1 MYFWPVRD
9 DKMRVYLYIYIII
22 YINIHIHVI
31 FDIWFLIFDL
41 WFMTFDI
48 WFMIFDWYTVYDAW
62 YMIYDIRYLSQ
73 SGTPAI
79 HIKTCCVVWW
89 FESTTLSSTNI
100 AHLPTRKIIL
110 QTFHRRRCVDHFDG
124 RVHQKRSRI
133 HGDFPSQSQ
142 SCGAIG
148 RTSSDWL
155 SLVVLLN
162 DRLYYPNC
170 IGTKNDPFFEDP

>member
-1 MYFWPVRD
+1 MYFDPSGITKCVC
-9 DKMRVYLYIYIII
+9 IYI

-31 FDIWFLIFDL
+31 FDIWFLIFDI

-48 WFMIFDWYTVYDAW
+48 WFMIFHWYTVYDVW

-100 AHLPTRKIIL
+100 AHLPTRKFIL

-133 HGDFPSQSQ
+133 HGPPSMHHKVKVAEPLDGRAVTGWAWLF
-142 SCGAIG
+142 CWMIG
-148 RTSSDWL
+148 CTTPI
-155 SLVVLLN
+155 V
-162 DRLYYPNC
+162 
-170 IGTKNDPFFEDP
+170 

>member
-1 MYFWPVRD
+1 
-9 DKMRVYLYIYIII
+9 MRCILTRQGWQICVYIY
-22 YINIHIHVI
+22 IHIHVI
-31 FDIWFLIFDL
+31 FDIWFLIFDI

-48 WFMIFDWYTVYDAW
+48 WFMIFDWYTAYDVW

-79 HIKTCCVVWW
+79 HIKTCCVVGW

-100 AHLPTRKIIL
+100 AHLPTRKFIS
-110 QTFHRRRCVDHFDG
+110 QSFHGRRCVVIILMEG
-124 RVHQKRSRI
+124 YIHQKKVKDSTGETAI
-133 HGDFPSQSQ
+133 HASQSQ

-155 SLVVLLN
+155 SLVVLV
-162 DRLYYPNC
+162 
-170 IGTKNDPFFEDP
+170 EV

>member
-1 MYFWPVRD
+1 M
-9 DKMRVYLYIYIII
+9 
-22 YINIHIHVI
+22 I

-170 IGTKNDPFFEDP
+170 IGTTNDPFFEDP